1 MGKEANANES
11 VTLLPYFVC
20 KGLRGGGTPT
30 ETICKVVAKS
40 PVKLELFA

>member
-20 KGLRGGGTPT
+20 KGGWAPPLR
-30 ETICKVVAKS
+30 KSAK
-40 PVKLELFA
+40 